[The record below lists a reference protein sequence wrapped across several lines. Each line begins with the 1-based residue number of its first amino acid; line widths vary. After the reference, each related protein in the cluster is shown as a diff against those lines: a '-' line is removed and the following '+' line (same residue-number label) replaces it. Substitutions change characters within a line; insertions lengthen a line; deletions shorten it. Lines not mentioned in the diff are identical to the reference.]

1 MAVTRHVPDTVRPLE
16 NHEVGSPTGM
26 LSRTTHATD
35 ALVESVPADP
45 DYSDQVIFL
54 GRLKPGRAWE
64 SRRVVHVFA
73 LTSQA
78 RHDTTLTARCGE
90 TVLVADLQVLP
101 GLTGMPCEYCMQ
113 LSMAAGL

>member
-1 MAVTRHVPDTVRPLE
+1 VAVTRHVPDNVRPLD
-16 NHEVGSPTGM
+16 NHEVGSLMGM
-26 LSRTTHATD
+26 VSRTTHATD
-35 ALVESVPADP
+35 GLVDAGSVDT

-73 LTSQA
+73 LASQA

-90 TVLVADLQVLP
+90 AVPVDDMQVLP
-101 GLTGMPCEYCMQ
+101 GITGMPCEYCVQ
-113 LSMAAGL
+113 LSMAAGH

>member
-1 MAVTRHVPDTVRPLE
+1 VAVTRHVPDNVRPLE
-16 NHEVGSPTGM
+16 DHEVGSPTGM
-26 LSRTTHATD
+26 LSRTAHATD
-35 ALVESVPADP
+35 GLAGSAPADT

-54 GRLKPGRAWE
+54 GRLKPGRALE

-78 RHDTTLTARCGE
+78 QHDPTVTARCGE
-90 TVLVADLQVLP
+90 AVPVADVQVLP
-101 GLTGMPCEYCMQ
+101 GITGMPCEPCVQ